1 MALYL
6 DPRYLKLFDGW
17 VKNMTELEKTTSVC
31 PACFRDGKIQKI
43 PASII
48 EEDGKVYISKKCKK
62 HGEFKDIYFGDS
74 TLYKKW
80 MKYKVTG
87 TDSPDVKTQVFD
99 EPALY
104 DIHKSQSVLTN
115 LLVTNRCDLRCSY
128 CFMNAGASGKV
139 YEPTVEQLK
148 KLIIQARNERPMG
161 SKAIQITGGEPTIRE
176 DLLDIINIAKEEG
189 FSHIQVN
196 TNGMKLAESVE
207 YCKQLKEAKVNTIY
221 MSFDGVTK
229 KTNPWIEKNKQA
241 IENLREANL
250 KCVLVPVLIGD
261 KNVHET
267 GKIVKFA
274 FDNMDIVRGLN
285 FQPISFCGRV
295 TKIKDEKRDK
305 QRVDYVRMMAEI
317 EKEFDGKISRE
328 DFYPVPFVFPISKL
342 IEMLKGD
349 SQVEFTAHPG
359 CGGATYVFMDDD
371 GNPLPVTRF
380 IDVEGLLDFVDEQ
393 SKISGPFKKARITT
407 KFLMKLNKF
416 VDKEKA
422 PHGFDLVKLVKDAA
436 IGGSYDSLRG
446 FHYKSLFVG
455 SMWFQDSFNLNVDR
469 LKRCVIHYT
478 TLEGI
483 VPFCAYNGLGIG
495 DRIRDKHSL
504 PIKEWEKKTGRK
516 MKDDLRKDVPLT

>member
-1 MALYL
+1 M
-6 DPRYLKLFDGW
+6 K
-17 VKNMTELEKTTSVC
+17 VLEETTSVC
-31 PACFRDGKIQKI
+31 PAHYQEGKIHKI
-43 PASII
+43 DAKII
-48 EEDGKVYISKKCKK
+48 EEDGKVYILKKCDK
-62 HGEFKDIYFGDS
+62 HGEFKDIYFADS
-74 TLYKKW
+74 KLYKKW
-80 MKYKVTG
+80 IKYKVTG
-87 TDSPDVKTQVFD
+87 KEAPDVKTKVFD

-104 DIHKSQSVLTN
+104 DKHKSQSVLTN

-128 CFMNAGASGKV
+128 CFMNAGASGQV
-139 YEPTVEQLK
+139 YEPTIKQLR
-148 KLIIQARNERPMG
+148 KLMVQARNERPMG

-176 DLLDIINIAKEEG
+176 DILDIVKMAKELG
-189 FSHIQVN
+189 FSHVQVN

-207 YCKQLKEAKVNTIY
+207 FCQKLKDAKTNTIY

-229 KTNPWIEKNKQA
+229 ETNPWIEKNKKA
-241 IENLREANL
+241 IENLRKVNL

-261 KNVHET
+261 KNIHET

-274 FDNMDIVRGLN
+274 LDNMDIVRGVN

-305 QRVDYVRMMAEI
+305 QRVDYVRMMEAI
-317 EKEFDGKISRE
+317 EKEFDGKISRD

-342 IEMLKGD
+342 IELLKGET
-349 SQVEFTAHPG
+349 QVEFTAHPG
-359 CGGATYVFMDDD
+359 CGGATYLFVEN
-371 GNPLPVTRF
+371 GKVLPITRF
-380 IDVEGLLDFVDEQ
+380 IDVEGLLKFVDEQ
-393 SKISGPFKKARITT
+393 SEIKGPLKKIRVGTA
-407 KFLMKLNKF
+407 FLKNLNKF

-436 IGGSYDSLRG
+436 LGGSYDSLRG

-455 SMWFQDSFNLNVDR
+455 SMWFQDAFNLNVDR
-469 LKRCVIHYT
+469 LQRCVIHYT

-495 DRIRDKHSL
+495 DKIREKHSI

-516 MKDDLRKDVPLT
+516 MRDDLRKDVPLT